1 MNIIHK
7 NDGAKI
13 PYTIRGSKI
22 TFDDEVM
29 YNLTKYERDEASHID
44 LCRDKFGNLVSGVIP
59 GTAERYVA
67 QIDIP
72 ARTYHDEDSGEVNDD
87 GEPIIRPVADPFN
100 VDNVTLTLWEMEV

>member
-72 ARTYHDEDSGEVNDD
+72 ARCYDYVPD
-87 GEPIIRPVADPFN
+87 GVDADGNPKQKQVAVPLDMER
-100 VDNVTLTLWEMEV
+100 VTLTLWSVEG

>member
-7 NDGAKI
+7 NEGTKI
-13 PYTIRGSKI
+13 PYTVSGSKI

-59 GTAERYVA
+59 GMAERYVA

-72 ARTYHDEDSGEVNDD
+72 ARRYNYVPD
-87 GEPIIRPVADPFN
+87 GVDANGNPKQKQVAIPLDMER
-100 VDNVTLTLWEMEV
+100 VTLTLWSVEG

>member
-7 NDGAKI
+7 NEGPKS
-13 PYTIRGSKI
+13 PYTVRGSKI

-29 YNLTKYERDEASHID
+29 YNLSKYERDEASHID

-59 GTAERYVA
+59 GSAERYVA

-72 ARTYHDEDSGEVNDD
+72 ARSYNYVPDGEDEDGNPKKKQVAVPLDMDD
-87 GEPIIRPVADPFN
+87 
-100 VDNVTLTLWEMEV
+100 VTLTLWSMED

>member
-7 NDGAKI
+7 NEGTKI
-13 PYTIRGSKI
+13 PYTVSGSKI

-44 LCRDKFGNLVSGVIP
+44 LCRDKHGNLVSGVIP

-72 ARTYHDEDSGEVNDD
+72 ARRYNYVPD
-87 GEPIIRPVADPFN
+87 GVDADGNPKQKQVAIPLDMER
-100 VDNVTLTLWEMEV
+100 VTLTLWSVEG

>member
-7 NDGAKI
+7 NEGTKI
-13 PYTIRGSKI
+13 PYTVSGSKI

-59 GTAERYVA
+59 GMAERYVA

-72 ARTYHDEDSGEVNDD
+72 ARRYNYVPD
-87 GEPIIRPVADPFN
+87 GVDANGNPKQKQVAEPLDMER
-100 VDNVTLTLWEMEV
+100 VTLTLWSVEG

>member
-7 NDGAKI
+7 NEGTKI
-13 PYTIRGSKI
+13 PYTVSGSKI

-72 ARTYHDEDSGEVNDD
+72 ARRYNYVPD
-87 GEPIIRPVADPFN
+87 GVDADGNPKQKQVAEPLDMER
-100 VDNVTLTLWEMEV
+100 VTLTLWSVEG

>member
-7 NDGAKI
+7 NEGTKI
-13 PYTIRGSKI
+13 PYTVSGSKI

-59 GTAERYVA
+59 GAAERYVA

-72 ARTYHDEDSGEVNDD
+72 ARRYNYVPDGVDEDGNPKQKQVA
-87 GEPIIRPVADPFN
+87 EPLDMER
-100 VDNVTLTLWEMEV
+100 VTLTLWSVEG

>member
-72 ARTYHDEDSGEVNDD
+72 ARRYDYVPD
-87 GEPIIRPVADPFN
+87 GVDADGNPKQKQVAEPLDMER
-100 VDNVTLTLWEMEV
+100 VTLTLWSVEG

>member
-44 LCRDKFGNLVSGVIP
+44 LCRDKFGNLVSGVIT

-72 ARTYHDEDSGEVNDD
+72 ARRYDYVPD
-87 GEPIIRPVADPFN
+87 GVDADGNPKQKQVAVPLDMER
-100 VDNVTLTLWEMEV
+100 VTLTLWSVEG

>member
-29 YNLTKYERDEASHID
+29 YNLTKYERDEASHIH

-72 ARTYHDEDSGEVNDD
+72 ARRYDSVPD
-87 GEPIIRPVADPFN
+87 GVDADGNPKQKQVAVPLDMER
-100 VDNVTLTLWEMEV
+100 VTLTLWSVEG

>member
-7 NDGAKI
+7 NEGTKI
-13 PYTIRGSKI
+13 PYTVSGSKI

-72 ARTYHDEDSGEVNDD
+72 ARRYNYVPDGVDEDGNPKQKQVA
-87 GEPIIRPVADPFN
+87 EPLDMER
-100 VDNVTLTLWEMEV
+100 VTLTLWSVEG

>member
-29 YNLTKYERDEASHID
+29 YNLTKHERDEASHID

-72 ARTYHDEDSGEVNDD
+72 ARRYDYVPD
-87 GEPIIRPVADPFN
+87 GVDADGNPKQKQVAVPLDMER
-100 VDNVTLTLWEMEV
+100 VTLTLWSVEG

>member
-7 NDGAKI
+7 NEGTKI
-13 PYTIRGSKI
+13 PYTVNGSKI

-72 ARTYHDEDSGEVNDD
+72 ARRYNYVPDGVDEDGNPKQKQVA
-87 GEPIIRPVADPFN
+87 EPLDMER
-100 VDNVTLTLWEMEV
+100 VTLTLWSVEG

>member
-72 ARTYHDEDSGEVNDD
+72 ARRYDYVPD
-87 GEPIIRPVADPFN
+87 GVDADGNTKQKQVAVPLDMER
-100 VDNVTLTLWEMEV
+100 VTLTLWSVEG

>member
-7 NDGAKI
+7 NEGTKI
-13 PYTIRGSKI
+13 PYTVSGSKI

-72 ARTYHDEDSGEVNDD
+72 ARRYNYEPD
-87 GEPIIRPVADPFN
+87 GVDADGNPKQKQVAEPLDMER
-100 VDNVTLTLWEMEV
+100 VTLTLWSVEG